1 MRIKLTEQQVT
12 GLVNNLVGDIDLE
25 KQAPE
30 TVKLLK
36 NLVAKPAEKAYG
48 TAQAVGSWLKGK
60 KEKTPEKTTTQ
71 PSTAQVSTAPPI
83 DEMLHPLGHIGKI
96 TSYYGP
102 RNSPIDPITGK
113 RGSSNHKGVDLAA
126 KSGSPVYSPLDGVVI
141 VVRDT
146 GDNPCGGLL
155 QIDHGTLVTKFCHL
169 RQFNTRV
176 GKNVKK
182 GQVVAY
188 SGGGPKDP
196 MRGTS
201 TNEHLHYEILHK
213 DGSPYDPIKD
223 IDANLTA

>member
-1 MRIKLTEQQVT
+1 MRIKLTEQQVM

-25 KQAPE
+25 KEAPE

-36 NLVAKPAEKAYG
+36 SLAPKPIQMAYSAG
-48 TAQAVGSWLKGK
+48 KWGMDLLKGK
-60 KEKTPEKTTTQ
+60 KEKTPEQTTT
-71 PSTAQVSTAPPI
+71 PNTNVSP
-83 DEMLHPLGHIGKI
+83 DNEMLHPLGRIGNI
-96 TSYYGP
+96 TSYYGS
-102 RNSPIDPITGK
+102 RNAPIDPITGQ
-113 RGSSNHKGVDLAA
+113 RGSTNHKGVDLAA

-141 VVRDT
+141 EAKDT
-146 GDNPCGGLL
+146 GTNPCGGLL
-155 QIDHGTLVTKFCHL
+155 KIDHGNLVTKFCHL
-169 RQFNTRV
+169 KQFNVRV

-182 GQVVAY
+182 GQVVAF

-213 DGSPYDPIKD
+213 DGTPYDPIKD